1 MWDALTF
8 IWTWDFCVS
17 FQVSFFCMNKRIH
30 VDCHYHTRG
39 NYYCPQTSQKSHLSA
54 YMHADYISL
63 KTNVTQTTLQYSLLM
78 MHWFIII
85 LYKLK
90 EHTYIKNR
98 GGRATGSEKHS
109 GSWSYDLYCELH
121 LRSRTVPWSVK
132 RSNLFKVLSFITDL

>member
-1 MWDALTF
+1 MPSPLFGLGIFVCPSKCQTGD
-8 IWTWDFCVS
+8 
-17 FQVSFFCMNKRIH
+17 FFCMNKRIH

-39 NYYCPQTSQKSHLSA
+39 NYYCPQTGQKSHLSA
-54 YMHADYISL
+54 YIHADCISL

-78 MHWFIII
+78 IHWFIII

-109 GSWSYDLYCELH
+109 GSWSYDLCCELH
-121 LRSRTVPWSVK
+121 LRSMIVTWSVK
-132 RSNLFKVLSFITDL
+132 RSNLFSKSYLL